1 MVNEMNDISTD
12 RGSIIEPDACAL
24 VASADG
30 SLSFL
35 IPQIRDEDAA
45 LPRKVLLLV
54 AVFVR
59 AEADEWVNE
68 MLEFLEQE
76 RSF

>member
-1 MVNEMNDISTD
+1 MNDISTD
-12 RGSIIEPDACAL
+12 RGSILEPDACAL

-35 IPQIRDEDAA
+35 MPQVRDEEAV

-54 AVFVR
+54 AVLVR
-59 AEADEWVNE
+59 AEDDEWVDE

-76 RSF
+76 RSV